1 MIKRIL
7 LLLVFLCFALPA
19 HAATISVQS
28 ATLSGFNGSATATYQ
43 LWVFS
48 DSPWTDVSGNPHG
61 AGSPSDKVFTQI
73 VTGLSF
79 NNPTKVL
86 TIPAFN
92 LTSTTDAVV
101 NPNVRLYVWI
111 FQVVGVSATPIK
123 PYPNTENGIKVPAAI
138 ASASACSPA
147 GTCATFYDLIAYS
160 QSAPPPPLPRFTYSD
175 SQIDAK
181 FAAAAVGASFAPKD
195 ATYITQ
201 TTNTTLS
208 AEQALSAL
216 ATGLLKNTTTTGV
229 LSIAGASDLPSGID
243 ATKIGA
249 GAVSNTEFGYL
260 DGAASAIQPQIDG
273 KQASLGFTP
282 ENVANKSIDGT
293 LASNSDTLYASQ
305 KATKTYADTK
315 VSSVSATSPITT
327 TGGTTPMIACA
338 TCVIASSPGAGVAHF
353 PGSTQTVTSSS
364 IVNADIANGTIDL
377 TAKVTGVLPVAN
389 GGTGSATQNFVDLTT
404 TQSSI
409 AGAKTFTNNLTAP
422 IYNKGGEVYDVVAY
436 GADPSGAADSLSA
449 FDAARDAA
457 KNASRGIVYIPA
469 GNYYLSTQWDIG
481 DGTSTTVSTYH
492 GIRVVGAGSNRL
504 NATATNHAVRLFRG
518 GATTTPVIR
527 VRGPI
532 GGVTIEG
539 VLIDCANTA
548 TKGIEI
554 THAEG
559 TTLRNVQII
568 QPTSIALDVDAYDTS
583 TFGANTVFNSGNTG
597 YVENLFINSTNNNTT
612 GVRLA
617 ATGNIAQWTFIGG
630 RWRLDGTT
638 GSNVL
643 VLSFADHN
651 VFWGVTGKAE
661 TGIRFKA
668 ITGHTSFPMNNSTWA
683 SSFQATSGANAYV
696 IDNSVATWAPSSG
709 YGNPLLMMPTA
720 DGSVAPTDTRLWGF
734 TDTQIFLG
742 TWRFRD
748 ALTASSTLLVSGILS
763 AGSGPTTLTNATGQL
778 LAAAAASPTGSGNW
792 VLATSPTITTPN
804 IVGTATNN
812 NASAGSVGEYVEGT
826 AAIGSVSLTSITAKT
841 ITSIS
846 LTAGDWD
853 VSVIGYFSP
862 DGTTKVREVAVSL
875 SSVNNTLNITPGRF
889 TDDHKQDL
897 TYSTAI
903 SHAIP
908 KYRFSLSGTTTVYLV
923 MYADFNTSTMT
934 AGGYISARRVR

>member
-1 MIKRIL
+1 MAI
-7 LLLVFLCFALPA
+7 V
-19 HAATISVQS
+19 
-28 ATLSGFNGSATATYQ
+28 
-43 LWVFS
+43 
-48 DSPWTDVSGNPHG
+48 G
-61 AGSPSDKVFTQI
+61 A
-73 VTGLSF
+73 
-79 NNPTKVL
+79 
-86 TIPAFN
+86 
-92 LTSTTDAVV
+92 
-101 NPNVRLYVWI
+101 
-111 FQVVGVSATPIK
+111 SATPIK

-409 AGAKTFTNNLTAP
+409 AGAKTFTGNLTAP
-422 IYNKGGEVYDVVAY
+422 IYDKGGEV
-436 GADPSGAADSLSA
+436 
-449 FDAARDAA
+449 FDASSYASLQAAIDACA
-457 KNASRGIVYIPA
+457 AAGGGIVYLRPGSYTIS
-469 GNYYLSTQWDIG
+469 STLNIG
-481 DGTSTTVSTYH
+481 DGTSSAISSYH
-492 GIRVVGAGSNRL
+492 GVSLVGAGGPRL
-504 NATATNHAVRLFRG
+504 IATSTNQAVKITWTGATS
-518 GATTTPVIR
+518 TTTPMLKIK
-527 VRGPI
+527 GPI
-532 GGVTIEG
+532 GGVRIENVLFDCASTAGIGIQSIHAQG
-539 VLIDCANTA
+539 VLIKNCHIVNNT
-548 TKGIEI
+548 G
-554 THAEG
+554 
-559 TTLRNVQII
+559 V
-568 QPTSIALDVDAYDTS
+568 ALDIDAYATT
-583 TFGANTVFNSGNTG
+583 TFGGDTVFTNGSINGI
-597 YVENLFINSTNNNTT
+597 VENLLVNSTNNNAS
-612 GVRLA
+612 GVRLG
-617 ATGNIAQWTFIGG
+617 ATGNVAQWNFNGG
-630 RWRLDGTT
+630 AWRLDGTT
-638 GSNVL
+638 GSSVL
-643 VLSFADHN
+643 ILSFADHN
-651 VFWGVTGKAE
+651 SFYSIVGKAE
-661 TGIRFKA
+661 TGLRVKA
-668 ITGHTSFPMNNSTWA
+668 ISGQTTFPHNNFFW
-683 SSFQATSGANAYV
+683 SSSIQSTSGANAYV
-696 IDNSVATWAPSSG
+696 IDNSVATWAPITG
-709 YGNPLLMMPTA
+709 YGLGFLGLPTA
-720 DGSVAPTDTRLWGF
+720 DGSTPPTDTRLWGF

-812 NASAGSVGEYVEGT
+812 NASAGSVGEYVEAT
-826 AAIGSVSLTSITAKT
+826 AAIGSVSLTSLTAKT

-875 SSVNNTLNITPGRF
+875 SSVDNTLNITPGRF

-908 KYRFSLSGTTTVYLV
+908 KYRFSLSGTTTFYLV